1 MLTLQI
7 YIDRLSQYSVVRLR
21 KKWSRNKRWNGT
33 APADG
38 HDTACKTAKDA
49 AWHAGYRARE
59 ALTYL
64 FVAICHDKDKLL

>member
-7 YIDRLSQYSVVRLR
+7 DIDRLSQHSVVRLR
-21 KKWSRNKRWNGT
+21 KSTRSAKNGVETNNRWNGT
-33 APADG
+33 ADGQG
-38 HDTACKTAKDA
+38 HD
-49 AWHAGYRARE
+49 GYRARE